1 MKKSLATL
9 CAASVLRAG
18 LIIAKGR
25 KVAKRVD
32 HLKTDDKLTWFKR
45 LGTIATTT
53 IVATSIA
60 LPSMASDPE
69 TTTPIKH
76 VIVIFQENVSFD
88 HYFATYP
95 FAANSTAGEPV
106 FEATSDTPAVN
117 GLLTGP
123 AAPPNNPTLNVAGT
137 GTIQPFRL
145 GRNQATTCDEDHN
158 YTDEQAAYHAGQ
170 MDLVVQKLSSAAA
183 NCAPDKSTVM
193 SYFDGNTVTALWNY
207 AQHFAMSDNSFG
219 TTYGPSTPGAINL
232 ISGNTHGVTGVTQP
246 GFGPVPGINQS
257 TGASGSATV
266 TVAGSDTN
274 GSTGGGSILGDPRPF
289 GDICN
294 PLGSAQVA
302 LSNPSKNVGDLLNA
316 KGVSWGWF
324 QGGFINCNSIHM
336 ASDGSVKQDYI
347 GHHQPFNYFPSTQ
360 NLNHLLPTSPAKVGF
375 TDQAN
380 HQYDLSALFTVHSVS
395 GTTSRTYD
403 ITGFQPGVTLPAVT
417 FLKAPGFMDGHAQ
430 YSDPLLEQHFIVQ
443 VVNTVMQSKYWDD
456 TAIIVLYDDSDG
468 WYDHVYPPLANASAL
483 DALPSSSDAL
493 TGTGQCGVP
502 LAGQVMGRCGYGP
515 RIPFLVI
522 SPYARQN
529 YVDHTVTDQSS
540 VLRFIEDNFNL
551 GRIDQASPNTVAEGG
566 SFDQIAG
573 SLNSLFDFTRDEDR
587 RRGDRNE
594 DRRRGDRD
602 GQLLILDPS
611 TGEPVRR

>member
-1 MKKSLATL
+1 M
-9 CAASVLRAG
+9 RAG
-18 LIIAKGR
+18 PIEEP
-25 KVAKRVD
+25 KVPTGAD
-32 HLKTDDKLTWFKR
+32 QLKTIIDLPWLRR
-45 LGTIATTT
+45 LGPLVAAT
-53 IVATSIA
+53 IVATGFA
-60 LPSMASDPE
+60 LPSLASNTE

-95 FAANSTAGEPV
+95 FAANTTAGEPV
-106 FEATSDTPAVN
+106 FEAAPDTPAVD

-123 AAPPNNPTLNVAGT
+123 AAPPNNPTLNAAGT

-145 GRNQATTCDEDHN
+145 GRNQATTCDQDHN

-183 NCAPDKSTVM
+183 NCAPDRSTVM
-193 SYFDGNTVTALWNY
+193 GYFDGNTVTALWNY

-219 TTYGPSTPGAINL
+219 TTYGPSSPGAINL
-232 ISGNTHGVTGVTQP
+232 ISGNTHGVTGTTQT
-246 GFGPVPGINQS
+246 GFGPVPGINQT
-257 TGASGSATV
+257 TGASGTATV

-274 GSTGGGSILGDPRPF
+274 GSTGGGSIVGDPRPF

-294 PLGSAQVA
+294 PLGSAQAA
-302 LSNPSKNVGDLLNA
+302 LGNPSQNVGDLLNA

-324 QGGFINCNSIHM
+324 QGGFSNCNSIHM

-347 GHHQPFNYFPSTQ
+347 GHHEPFNYFPTTQ
-360 NLNHLLPTSPAKVGF
+360 NLNHLPPTSPAKVGF

-380 HQYDLSALFTVHSVS
+380 HQYDLSALFKVNSVS
-395 GTTSRTYD
+395 GATSRTYD
-403 ITGFQPGVTLPAVT
+403 IAGFQPGVTLPAVT

-443 VVNTVMQSKYWDD
+443 VVNTVMQSEYWGDV
-456 TAIIVLYDDSDG
+456 AIIVLYDDSDG
-468 WYDHVYPPLANASAL
+468 WYDHVYPPLVNASAL
-483 DALPSSSDAL
+483 GALPSSSDAL

-502 LAGQVMGRCGYGP
+502 LAGQVHGRCGYGP
-515 RIPFLVI
+515 RMPFLVI
-522 SPYARQN
+522 SPYTRQN

-551 GRIDQASPNTVAEGG
+551 GRIDQASPKTVAQGG
-566 SFDQIAG
+566 SFDQVAG
-573 SLNSLFDFTRDEDR
+573 ALNGSFDFNRDDDA
-587 RRGDRNE
+587 RRGNSRRN
-594 DRRRGDRD
+594 DGDGRV
-602 GQLLILDPS
+602 LILDPG
-611 TGEPVRR
+611 TGQPLQR

>member
-1 MKKSLATL
+1 MKKSHTPR
-9 CAASVLRAG
+9 CAAGSPDPTVENQRR
-18 LIIAKGR
+18 IRKG
-25 KVAKRVD
+25 VG
-32 HLKTDDKLTWFKR
+32 HPKTDNLRIWLKR
-45 LGTIATTT
+45 LGTLATTT
-53 IVATSIA
+53 IVATGFA
-60 LPSMASDPE
+60 LPSLAHDDE

-95 FAANSTAGEPV
+95 FAPNSTAGEPV
-106 FEATSDTPAVN
+106 FEARSDTPAVN

-123 AAPPNNPTLNVAGT
+123 AAPPNNPTLNANGT

-170 MDLVVQKLSSAAA
+170 MDLVVQKLSSTAA

-193 SYFDGNTVTALWNY
+193 GYFDGNTVTALWNY
-207 AQHFAMSDNSFG
+207 AQQFAMSDNSFG

-232 ISGNTHGVTGVTQP
+232 ISGNTHGVTGPTQT

-257 TGASGSATV
+257 TGASGTQTV

-274 GSTGGGSILGDPRPF
+274 GSTGGGSIVGDPRPF

-347 GHHQPFNYFPSTQ
+347 GHHEPFNYFPSTQ
-360 NLNHLLPTSPAKVGF
+360 NLNHLPPTSPAKVGF

-380 HQYDLSALFTVHSVS
+380 HQYDLSALFKVNSVS
-395 GTTSRTYD
+395 GATSRTYD
-403 ITGFQPGVTLPAVT
+403 ITGFQPGVSLPAVT
-417 FLKAPGFMDGHAQ
+417 FLKAPGFLDGHAQ

-443 VVNTVMQSKYWDD
+443 VVNTVMRSKYWHD
-456 TAIIVLYDDSDG
+456 TAIVVLYDDSDG
-468 WYDHVYPPLANASAL
+468 WYDHVYPPLVNASAL
-483 DALPSSSDAL
+483 GALPSSSDAL

-515 RIPFLVI
+515 RMPLLVI
-522 SPYARQN
+522 SPHARRN

-551 GRIDQASPNTVAEGG
+551 GRIDQDSPKTVAEGG
-566 SFDQIAG
+566 SFDQLAG
-573 SLNSLFDFTRDEDR
+573 SLNSLFDFSDEKDGGRDND
-587 RRGDRNE
+587 
-594 DRRRGDRD
+594 D
-602 GQLLILDPS
+602 GRLLILDPG
-611 TGEPVRR
+611 TGQLLHR

>member
-1 MKKSLATL
+1 MEESTAAPREANIALA
-9 CAASVLRAG
+9 SPV
-18 LIIAKGR
+18 IAKQLKAPNTVNYLETVGHLAWLR
-25 KVAKRVD
+25 RVGM
-32 HLKTDDKLTWFKR
+32 L
-45 LGTIATTT
+45 AAAT
-53 IVATSIA
+53 IVASGFTLQGFA
-60 LPSMASDPE
+60 RPPE
-69 TTTPIKH
+69 TTTPIRH
-76 VIVIFQENVSFD
+76 VVVIFQENVSFD

-95 FAANSTAGEPV
+95 FAANRTHGEPV
-106 FEATSDTPAVN
+106 FKAASDTPAVN

-123 AAPPNNPTLNVAGT
+123 AAPPNNPTLNAAGT

-170 MDLVVQKLSSAAA
+170 MDLVVQKLSSTSA

-193 SYFDGNTVTALWNY
+193 GYYDGNTVTALWNY

-232 ISGNTHGVTGVTQP
+232 VAGNTHGVTGATQT

-257 TGASGSATV
+257 TGASGTATV
-266 TVAGSDTN
+266 TVAGSDAN
-274 GSTGGGSILGDPRPF
+274 GSTGGGSIVGDPRPF

-302 LSNPSKNVGDLLNA
+302 LSNPGKNVGDLLNEQ
-316 KGVSWGWF
+316 GVTWGWF
-324 QGGFINCNSIHM
+324 QGGFSNCNSIHM

-360 NLNHLLPTSPAKVGF
+360 NLKHLPPTSPAMVGYS
-375 TDQAN
+375 DQAN
-380 HQYDLSALFTVHSVS
+380 HQYDLSALFTVNSVS
-395 GTTSRTYD
+395 GATSRTYD
-403 ITGFQPGVTLPAVT
+403 ITGFQRGVRLPAVT

-443 VVNTVMQSKYWDD
+443 VANTIMKSPYWKD

-468 WYDHVYPPLANASAL
+468 WYDHVYPPLVNASAL
-483 DALPSSSDAL
+483 SALPASSDAL
-493 TGTGQCGVP
+493 TGPGQCGVP
-502 LAGQVMGRCGYGP
+502 LAGQVQGRCGYGP
-515 RIPFLVI
+515 RIPLLVI

-551 GRIDQASPNTVAEGG
+551 GRIDQASPKSVAQGG

-573 SLNSLFDFTRDEDR
+573 SLDSLFDFNGADDW
-587 RRGDRNE
+587 GH
-594 DRRRGDRD
+594 GDRD
-602 GQLLILDPS
+602 ARLLILDPA
-611 TGEPVRR
+611 TGQPLQR

>member
-1 MKKSLATL
+1 MKESLATP
-9 CAASVLRAG
+9 CAASILRAG
-18 LIIAKGR
+18 PTIAKGR
-25 KVAKRVD
+25 KMAKHVEQLHTYDR
-32 HLKTDDKLTWFKR
+32 LTWCKR
-45 LGTIATTT
+45 LGTIATTA
-53 IVATSIA
+53 IVTTSFVS
-60 LPSMASDPE
+60 PSMANEPE

-106 FEATSDTPAVN
+106 FEAMSDTPAVN

-123 AAPPNNPTLNVAGT
+123 AAPPNNPTLNLAGT
-137 GTIQPFRL
+137 GTVQPFRL

-170 MDLVVQKLSSAAA
+170 MDLVVQKLSTIAT
-183 NCAPDKSTVM
+183 NCAQDGSTVM
-193 SYFDGNTVTALWNY
+193 GYFDGNTVTALWNY

-232 ISGNTHGVTGVTQP
+232 IAGNTHGVTGVTQP

-257 TGASGSATV
+257 TGASGTATV
-266 TVAGSDTN
+266 TVAGADTN

-294 PLGSAQVA
+294 PLGSAQVK
-302 LSNPSKNVGDLLNA
+302 LSNPSKNVGDLLND

-324 QGGFINCNSIHM
+324 QGGFINCNAIHM

-347 GHHQPFNYFPSTQ
+347 GHHEPFNYFPSTQ
-360 NLNHLLPTSPAKVGF
+360 NLNHLPPTSPAKVGF

-403 ITGFQPGVTLPAVT
+403 ITGFRPGVTLPAVT

-443 VVNTVMQSKYWDD
+443 VVNTVMRSKYWDD

-468 WYDHVYPPLANASAL
+468 WYDHVYPPLVNPSAL
-483 DALPSSSDAL
+483 NAPTSLASSNDAL
-493 TGTGQCGVP
+493 TGPGQCGVP
-502 LAGQVMGRCGYGP
+502 LTGQVMGRCGYGP
-515 RIPFLVI
+515 RMPFLVI
-522 SPYARQN
+522 SPFARQN

-551 GRIDQASPNTVAEGG
+551 GRIDQASPKTVAEGG

-573 SLNSLFDFTRDEDR
+573 SLDSMFDFTPGEDHR
-587 RRGDRNE
+587 HGDHGH
-594 DRRRGDRD
+594 GDHD
-602 GQLLILDPS
+602 GKLLILDPI